1 MNNNLF
7 KYFWIIGPVY
17 FVLCAVQSGSRV
29 RLKHFARDFWN
40 ENLQATH
47 SRDLIRTWPENV
59 NSEPSQ
65 PSERAYSNEN
75 HEEIS

>member
-1 MNNNLF
+1 MNYNLF
-7 KYFWIIGPVY
+7 KYFLITSLVY
-17 FVLCAVQSGSRV
+17 FVLYAVQCGSCV
-29 RLKHFARDFWN
+29 RLKRFASDFWN

-65 PSERAYSNEN
+65 PSERAHSNEN
-75 HEEIS
+75 HEEIN